1 VIAPDR
7 TLTYGELLGHALAVA
22 EALGPVMADHLV
34 AVAMPKGWQQIA
46 GAIGVLLAGGAYLPI
61 DPALPVARRHHL
73 VARGEARIV
82 LTADGTPADWPTD
95 VRTIAVGDIA
105 PAPLPAALPPRRA
118 APGDLAYVIFTSG
131 STGEPK
137 GVMIEHRAALNTVLD
152 CNERYAVTPRDRVL
166 GLSAL
171 GFDLSVY
178 DIFGLLGAGGA
189 LVLPQPRSASDPA
202 HLAHLIRTHG
212 VTLWNSVP
220 MFAQLFLEGGRE
232 AADALAGV
240 RLVMMSGDWIPLDL
254 PPRLRAAHP
263 AIELVSMG
271 GATEAS
277 IWSIAYPIGASDP
290 AWTSVPYGYPMR
302 NQRFHVLDEQMRP
315 CPDWIAGELYIA
327 GEGLARGYWRD
338 PATTAARFVTHP
350 VTGERLYRTGDL
362 GRYRE
367 DGVIEFLGRN
377 DGQVKVGGY
386 RIELGEIETALARYP
401 AVRQAAVVVRTAPDG
416 HKSLAAFY
424 VAQGDADAAAL
435 RAHLAETLPA
445 YMVPASFRQLD
456 ALPLNVNEKV
466 DRKALSAWRED
477 DAPAPQPIALPA
489 QSALAPKIDV
499 QAIEARILGIWR
511 EVLVDPHLPVDEKL
525 AEHGAHS
532 FHAVEANA
540 KINRALQLGCTVTDI
555 FEFATVRALAAA
567 LAARQSPAA
576 EPAATPPSNGHAVP
590 AVSARSQKRREFRAS
605 LSA

>member
-1 VIAPDR
+1 
-7 TLTYGELLGHALAVA
+7 
-22 EALGPVMADHLV
+22 M
-34 AVAMPKGWQQIA
+34 
-46 GAIGVLLAGGAYLPI
+46 
-61 DPALPVARRHHL
+61 
-73 VARGEARIV
+73 
-82 LTADGTPADWPTD
+82 
-95 VRTIAVGDIA
+95 
-105 PAPLPAALPPRRA
+105 
-118 APGDLAYVIFTSG
+118 IFTSG

-152 CNERYAVTPRDRVL
+152 CNDRYAVGPQDRVL
-166 GLSAL
+166 ALSAL

-202 HLAHLIRTHG
+202 HLARLIRTHG

-254 PPRLRAAHP
+254 PPRLREANP
-263 AIELVSMG
+263 AIELISMG

-277 IWSIAYPIGASDP
+277 IWSIAWSIGAPEPGWS
-290 AWTSVPYGYPMR
+290 SVPYGYPMR
-302 NQRFHVLDEQMRP
+302 NQRFHVLDEQMKP

-338 PATTAARFVTHP
+338 PAITAARFVTHP
-350 VTGERLYRTGDL
+350 VSGERLYRTGDL

-386 RIELGEIETALARYP
+386 RIELGEIETALARHP
-401 AVRQAAVVVRTAPDG
+401 SVRQTAVVVRTAPDG

-424 VAQGDADAAAL
+424 VAQGGVVPDAAAL
-435 RAHLAETLPA
+435 RAHLAGTLPA
-445 YMVPASFRQLD
+445 YMVPASFQRLD

-466 DRKALSAWRED
+466 DRKALSAWREE
-477 DAPAPQPIALPA
+477 DAPPVQTIAVPTQA
-489 QSALAPKIDV
+489 SPPPKIDV
-499 QAIEARILGIWR
+499 QALEARILEIWR
-511 EVLVDPHLPVDEKL
+511 EVLVNPHLPADEKL

-540 KINRALQLGCTVTDI
+540 KINRTLELGCTVTDI

-567 LAARQSPAA
+567 LAARQAPAP
-576 EPAATPPSNGHAVP
+576 EPPATPPMNGHVAP
-590 AVSARSQKRREFRAS
+590 PVSARSQKRRQFRAT